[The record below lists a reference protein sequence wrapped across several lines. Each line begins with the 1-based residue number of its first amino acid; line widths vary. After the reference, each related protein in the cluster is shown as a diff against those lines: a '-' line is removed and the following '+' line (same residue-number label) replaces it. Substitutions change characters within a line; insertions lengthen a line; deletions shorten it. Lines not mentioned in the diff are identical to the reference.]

1 MVWTG
6 TDITADTSI
15 SSWHW
20 LPPIRDET
28 LVEKMTGGRDWDL
41 LGPQSPWG
49 GRDRESGGQ
58 GSWRGRD
65 LPHGALVTLCTSVEL
80 SKSTRNEVMVT
91 LKRLIYYCMYAKWKN
106 TTDNQPV
113 RSQELLKSRQLA
125 TISTNHRQNKCTE
138 LFLLL
143 CAFGFFAKQ
152 KIRRG
157 WLTLIASFGSKTTRF
172 TEMSWNLVRDLPSD
186 LSLLK

>member
-1 MVWTG
+1 
-6 TDITADTSI
+6 
-15 SSWHW
+15 
-20 LPPIRDET
+20 
-28 LVEKMTGGRDWDL
+28 MTGGRDWDL
-41 LGPQSPWG
+41 LGPQFPWG
-49 GRDRESGGQ
+49 GRDRESSGQ
-58 GSWRGRD
+58 GSLRGWD

-80 SKSTRNEVMVT
+80 SKNTRNEVMVT

-152 KIRRG
+152 KKKERLIDTYCIIWLQNYEIYRDVLELSAGPPEQSESFKIKVPARG
-157 WLTLIASFGSKTTRF
+157 IP
-172 TEMSWNLVRDLPSD
+172 D
-186 LSLLK
+186 